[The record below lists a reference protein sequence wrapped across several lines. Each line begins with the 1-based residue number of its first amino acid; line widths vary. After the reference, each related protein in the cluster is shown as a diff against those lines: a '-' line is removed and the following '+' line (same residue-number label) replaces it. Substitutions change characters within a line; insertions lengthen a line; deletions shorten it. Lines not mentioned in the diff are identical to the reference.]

1 MNGSRGLII
10 AIVATFIVGG
20 SVGMVGGILFA
31 RYAML
36 PKAHIMARGERHGP
50 DGPRHGRGPRGPG
63 SMLEMLDQRL
73 DLTPEQR
80 QKIEV
85 LLDESRR
92 GYAQVRESTHAAIER
107 ELTAAQREE
116 WKQLETR
123 FSRERRRG
131 SGRPP
136 WRGDR
141 P

>member
-10 AIVATFIVGG
+10 AIAATFIVGC

-36 PKAHIMARGERHGP
+36 PKAHIMARGERHGQE
-50 DGPRHGRGPRGPG
+50 GARHGRPRGPG
-63 SMLEMLDQRL
+63 PMLEMLDRRL

-80 QKIEV
+80 QKIEA

-116 WKQLETR
+116 WKQLENR